1 MKLKSTLF
9 IVCALILTGNVFTQD
24 VPEHVWKTP
33 MTKVYPTGEYYNLPQ
48 AQDQVNYQNPNTT
61 TRVVNT
67 GEELLV
73 LPPNV
78 RPFPHTATQ
87 SEIDATT
94 MKGNGSIM
102 FASWN

>member
-1 MKLKSTLF
+1 
-9 IVCALILTGNVFTQD
+9 
-24 VPEHVWKTP
+24 
-33 MTKVYPTGEYYNLPQ
+33 MTKVYPTGRVYNLPA

-67 GEELLV
+67 AQKLLV

-87 SEIDATT
+87 SEIDATKMT
-94 MKGNGSIM
+94 GNGSVM
-102 FASWN
+102 FASWK